1 VFHIPY
7 LNLESGSPYSPSRIV
22 GPKADKPFDEKD
34 IKVASCKE
42 IWKKNCRDYIQDKRK

>member
-34 IKVASCKE
+34 IKVARGFAKRIAEITSKLKE
-42 IWKKNCRDYIQDKRK
+42 ND